1 MKISCRTRV
10 IFGLAL
16 LMQAAIVSLAIGADE
31 LLEGFK
37 QPPKQA
43 RPSIYWLWLNG
54 YVNRDHFEKELTA
67 YKEKG
72 ISGLLLFEMGAR

>member
-10 IFGLAL
+10 IFGLVL
-16 LMQAAIVSLAIGADE
+16 LMQTAMSLALGADE

-54 YVNRDHFEKELTA
+54 YVNPI
-67 YKEKG
+67 
-72 ISGLLLFEMGAR
+72 ISRRN